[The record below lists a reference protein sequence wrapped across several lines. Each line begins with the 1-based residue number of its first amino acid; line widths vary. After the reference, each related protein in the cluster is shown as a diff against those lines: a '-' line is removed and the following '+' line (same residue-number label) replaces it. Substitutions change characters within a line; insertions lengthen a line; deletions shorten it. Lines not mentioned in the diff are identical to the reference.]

1 MKCFGL
7 TAYLSVGRIHLMK
20 TKSNSDTKTQALE
33 LAKTYLQTLGF
44 NGFSFQTIADALGI
58 KKASLHYYFAS
69 KEEMGLALIDDYEE
83 GYQAWV
89 ERVSAMS
96 AKEKLEK
103 MIKGFVKLSE
113 KNQMICPLGVFSSDF
128 HTVTNKIK
136 KKTRDFHLVQRE
148 WLIKTIDQ
156 GKKEGTLKKNLNSK
170 VTADWIMAT
179 LQGGV
184 QVARLRGEMESLKKM
199 LETMLETL
207 HAK

>member
-1 MKCFGL
+1 
-7 TAYLSVGRIHLMK
+7 MK

-83 GYQAWV
+83 GYLAWV

>member
-1 MKCFGL
+1 
-7 TAYLSVGRIHLMK
+7 MK

-33 LAKTYLQTLGF
+33 LAKTYLQTMGF

-69 KEEMGLALIDDYEE
+69 KEEMGLALINDYEE

-89 ERVSAMS
+89 ERVSALS

-156 GKKEGTLKKNLNSK
+156 GKKEGTLKKSLNSK

>member
-1 MKCFGL
+1 
-7 TAYLSVGRIHLMK
+7 MK

-69 KEEMGLALIDDYEE
+69 KEDMGLALIKDYED
-83 GYQAWV
+83 GYQEWV
-89 ERVSAMS
+89 ERVSKLPS
-96 AKEKLEK
+96 KEKLEK
-103 MIKGFVKLSE
+103 MVKGFIKLSE
-113 KNQMICPLGVFSSDF
+113 KNQMICPLGVFSSDY

-136 KKTRDFHLVQRE
+136 KKTRDFHLIQRE
-148 WLIKTIDQ
+148 WIMKTIEQ
-156 GKKEGTLKKNLNSK
+156 GKKEGTIKKS
-170 VTADWIMAT
+170 VDTSITADWIMAT

-199 LETMLETL
+199 LDTMLENI